1 MSKNILSHMFFSNF
15 RILISRLLSAFKKV
29 ISERLE
35 KFELEIEKVSP
46 EQPELYENLLR

>member
-1 MSKNILSHMFFSNF
+1 MFFSCF
-15 RILISRLLSAFKKV
+15 RILISRLLFAFKKV